1 MKKLLL
7 TLSAPVVA
15 ITPIVA
21 TIACGNSTKNEEQ
34 NLEDVKK
41 ALTEVRD
48 YSTSID
54 LSNLQ
59 ESTFENLKGEILEEL
74 DLPKDNGVKYEI
86 KFLEINSAN
95 KKLKINVIA
104 TKNGVKMV
112 KVITITWG
120 KIISP
125 DQKDVNA
132 LISRMNENL
141 IKSEDSSTLNETD
154 FDKVDFAS
162 LQKENFHSKVGVT
175 AWTIENITLNG
186 CELSFAKTPENGA
199 IAGKKYTITIT
210 ITKGDASGT
219 IVLIARSKDYDNRT
233 QDEKDVADASSKY
246 VLPTKLVG
254 EKNIEDLDT
263 IVEATKNDFAIFDG
277 AAITSL
283 GIIASSTSGVEDVAL
298 TYKLTSKPKENNKH
312 AKYTLRIKF
321 SKNRENKERDFEIV
335 SSDVVPDYKG
345 DIEAIISS
353 IGAITQKTSDKSDIK
368 TLLGLV
374 SETYNELDDN
384 AKTELNLETENIWPA
399 TPNGVDIKY
408 KLQISEFENGET
420 AEFSLDIQFSKG
432 SNISNWKTI
441 NVVLTSSDTVSDEHE
456 ISLIEKDLEK
466 TFAGEIDSTKTSDK
480 INLAKDAEDTLTS
493 FTELVDLI
501 GYGGTKTINLRG
513 AELKY
518 KVDEVTEADE
528 DTEIDMPF
536 VIYDITLTVEKG
548 NETASVPITLNSKD
562 VVTGL
567 YKTAKK
573 IEGMLSNPI
582 DSTLKST
589 EKIFTGNADPDLT
602 AGNFN
607 ELALELGIK
616 NESESWSKD
625 YDDALL
631 FDPNVAS
638 NSYDVTFKIESVIDG
653 DGNPGSPVKILT
665 VTITLEHDKSSIS
678 TKLILHS
685 ADKN

>member
-254 EKNIEDLDT
+254 KKNIEDLDT
-263 IVEATKNDFAIFDG
+263 IVEATKNDFAIFDD

-298 TYKLTSKPKENNKH
+298 TYKLTSKPKESNKH

-480 INLAKDAEDTLTS
+480 INLAKDYEDTLTS